1 MAGPADVPPRS
12 SRLARAIAVAALG
25 IGAFIVA
32 LILVIVIHE
41 AAHFA
46 VARAFGIKVTEFF
59 VGFGPKLWSRM
70 RGETEVGV
78 KAIVA
83 GGYVKIAGMN
93 PYETIA
99 PEDYPRTFGA
109 KPIWQRS
116 LVILAG
122 PATHFVLAFL
132 CFALWLGFVGQP
144 VAKGTMIDRVVPRL
158 EGTESPAAA
167 AGLQPGDVIVAV
179 DNIRDPSTEQLVR
192 YQTANAGE
200 PITFTIRRDG
210 TTLQLELVPVPSE
223 GVEGEQI
230 GRIGVNVGPRSLV
243 RDTAGVLGSVTGA
256 ADLVGDNL
264 AGTVRGVARIFGPEG
279 VGRLATLVFT
289 DEPRRD
295 EDPASVVGIG
305 RVAGSLASD
314 DRFGDLLLLF
324 GVVNVFVGLLNL
336 LPLPPFDGGHLA
348 MLAIEKI
355 RGRPVDMRKV
365 IPVSAAVAAF
375 FIIFTV
381 AVVYVDLVKPP
392 V

>member
-1 MAGPADVPPRS
+1 M
-12 SRLARAIAVAALG
+12 AALG
-25 IGAFIVA
+25 IGAFIIA

-78 KAIVA
+78 KLIVA

-93 PYETIA
+93 PYETIT

-109 KPIWQRS
+109 KPAWQRA
-116 LVILAG
+116 LVIVAG
-122 PATHFVLAFL
+122 PGTHFVLAFV

-144 VAKGTMIDRVVPRL
+144 VVRGVAIAKVEPVLRGVV
-158 EGTESPAAA
+158 SPAASA
-167 AGLQPGDVIVAV
+167 DIRRGDIVVAV
-179 DNIRDPSTEQLVR
+179 DGVKDPSADELLA
-192 YQTANAGE
+192 YETAHAGE
-200 PITFTIRRDG
+200 PVTFTIERDG
-210 TTLQLELVPVPSE
+210 RTFQVEMTPVLSQ
-223 GVEGEQI
+223 VNGERI
-230 GRIGVNVGPRSLV
+230 GRIGVNVEPRSVV
-243 RDTAGVLGSVTGA
+243 RETEGVFGSVTGA

-264 AGTVRGVARIFGPEG
+264 VGTVRGVARIFGPQG
-279 VGRLATLVFT
+279 IGRLATLVFT
-289 DEPRRD
+289 DAPRQQ
-295 EDPASVVGIG
+295 EDPASVVGVG
-305 RVAGSLASD
+305 RVAGSLASRD
-314 DRFGDLLLLF
+314 QFGDLLLLF

-348 MLAIEKI
+348 VIAIEKI

-365 IPVSAAVAAF
+365 VPVSAAVAAF

>member
-1 MAGPADVPPRS
+1 M
-12 SRLARAIAVAALG
+12 AALG
-25 IGAFIVA
+25 IGAFIFA

-59 VGFGPKLWSRM
+59 VGFGPRLWSRM
-70 RGETEVGV
+70 RGETEVGL
-78 KAIVA
+78 KAIPA

-93 PYETIA
+93 PYETIP

-132 CFALWLGFVGQP
+132 CFALWLGLVGQP
-144 VAKGTMIDRVVPRL
+144 VERGVVIFEVMPTL
-158 EGTESPAAA
+158 HGVDSPAAA
-167 AGLQPGDVIVAV
+167 ARLRPDDIVVAV
-179 DNIRDPSTEQLVR
+179 DDVTDPSTDELR
-192 YQTANAGE
+192 AYTTAHAGE
-200 PITFTIRRDG
+200 PVTFTIRRDG
-210 TTLQLELVPVPSE
+210 ETFRAVMVPALSQV
-223 GVEGEQI
+223 GGEVI
-230 GRIGVNVGPRSLV
+230 GRIGVGVHPRSVV
-243 RDTAGVLGSVTGA
+243 RQTEGVVGSVTGGV
-256 ADLVGDNL
+256 DLIGEHLVG
-264 AGTVRGVARIFGPEG
+264 TVQGVARIFGPEG
-279 VGRLATLVFT
+279 IGRLATLVFT
-289 DEPRRD
+289 DEPRRA

-348 MLAIEKI
+348 VLAIEKI

-375 FIIFTV
+375 FIVFTV

-392 V
+392 NV